1 MHSHAQI
8 CSPHSCW
15 GLEVRSS
22 GLCIELSYP
31 LNLPCPPPCNFIHSS
46 SSPGETCHYHHVQ
59 LQKQRQRFRNCF
71 TGSKTELFFS
81 LGVALHVFHRA
92 VGFCWSLKV
101 LITAAT
107 PNGKNVHFSLVLS
120 KKSLVCKQKSEP
132 QSIANISFV
141 EIGDR
146 DFLKSQKNK

>member
-1 MHSHAQI
+1 MLRFV
-8 CSPHSCW
+8 PHIVA
-15 GLEVRSS
+15 GDLKS
-22 GLCIELSYP
+22 GLQACT
-31 LNLPCPPPCNFIHSS
+31 SS
-46 SSPGETCHYHHVQ
+46 SLTHWISPALPHAISFIPRALLVRHAITVMYSCRNRDSDSEIASLVA
-59 LQKQRQRFRNCF
+59 RQNF
-71 TGSKTELFFS
+71 FFS

-141 EIGDR
+141 EIRDR